1 KIISRGKE
9 WYEIALNNGTAYI
22 HNTVVKVMS
31 GTELA
36 ALRQQQE
43 TEKAQQIR
51 AAAEL
56 KERQETERKARQEA
70 EQKAN
75 EEKLRL
81 EAEAKAKKEAELKV
95 QLEEKARLEAE
106 QKTKEAEQKAKS
118 EEEREDLAEYGYVI
132 INAPYAEIR
141 AIPDTAG
148 QALLIALK
156 GDVFKYNGQQKG
168 WYHILTFSGETRFI
182 RKSLCRGSNAA
193 PQLPAKESARRDIYD
208 TLIDAKDRAM
218 TDTNARYPSVKS
230 QAELQEKI
238 FYQQT
243 MEEKF
248 ILEIF
253 HKYKIQPATYL
264 TLLSE
269 AISKN
274 W

>member
-1 KIISRGKE
+1 
-9 WYEIALNNGTAYI
+9 LNGATAYI
-22 HNTVVKVMS
+22 HNTVVKVIS
-31 GTELA
+31 GSELT

-43 TEKAQQIR
+43 AERAQQLR

-56 KERQETERKARQEA
+56 KERQEA
-70 EQKAN
+70 EQKAR

-81 EAEAKAKKEAELKV
+81 EAEAKVRQEAERKLQLEKEAEQLKV
-95 QLEEKARLEAE
+95 QIEAKARLEAE
-106 QKTKEAEQKAKS
+106 QKAKEAEKRAKA
-118 EEEREDLAEYGYVI
+118 EEEREDLAEYSYI
-132 INAPYAEIR
+132 FINAPYAEIR
-141 AIPDTAG
+141 AIPDTAS

-168 WYHILTFSGETRFI
+168 WYHITTFSGETRFV
-182 RKSLCRGSNAA
+182 RKSLCRGSNTA

-208 TLIDAKDRAM
+208 IIIDAKDRAM
-218 TDTNARYPSVKS
+218 TDTNAKYPAVKS
-230 QAELQEKI
+230 QTELQEKI

-243 MEEKF
+243 VEEKF